1 MNVHMRM
8 LGYFQSIQL
17 SSSHKIIMLTLK
29 NKLFIFGIILD
40 LEKHYKDSTESFHI
54 PFPKV

>member
-1 MNVHMRM
+1 MNVRMRM

-29 NKLFIFGIILD
+29 NKLFIFGRISD
-40 LEKHYKDSTESFHI
+40 LEKHYKDSTESFHLC
-54 PFPKV
+54 KV